1 MHFPQLFVLSTIANS
16 IQQISPQKS
25 KIKGKKKKQL
35 GVSICGNVLFF
46 AINHINQITQKYK
59 NTILH

>member
-25 KIKGKKKKQL
+25 KIKGKKKKTIGSFDLWQCIIFRDQ
-35 GVSICGNVLFF
+35 SYQS
-46 AINHINQITQKYK
+46 NHSEV
-59 NTILH
+59 